1 MRLSFFLWYAGAT
14 CLVLAVCGGVYAIAT
29 ALTAMR
35 VLGGHARGLSAAAP
49 GVTIL
54 KPLRGEG
61 ALLESAL
68 VSFLAQAYAGPI
80 QVIFGLHS
88 ADDPAYAMALR
99 LKQQFSTHDIVIVA
113 DPHLHGP
120 NHKISNVINMMPYA
134 KHGLIVLADADIK
147 VLPGYLG
154 AVAEALS
161 RGGAGVVSCFYGG
174 EGLTNGWSRLAAMGV
189 SYRFLP
195 NVLVGV
201 ASGLAQPCFGSTI
214 ALTRETLAAIGGF
227 EAFVSFLADDFE
239 IGRAV
244 RAKGL
249 AVVFPQ
255 LVVQHGCTE
264 SSLGELI
271 RHEMRWART
280 IRTVE
285 PLGYLGTLITYGVP
299 LGLIGAVLQGFSVSS
314 LLVLAAVL
322 ASQCFLK
329 TRMDQLAGTSAG
341 PLWMLP
347 ARDILSFGI
356 FVASLFGNE
365 VDWAGHRLRVGRNGK
380 MSRI

>member
-1 MRLSFFLWYAGAT
+1 LSLFLWYMGAA
-14 CLVLAVCGGVYAIAT
+14 CLVLAVCGGIYAVAAAVT
-29 ALTAMR
+29 AAR
-35 VLGGHARGLSAAAP
+35 VLGRNAPVLSVPPPA
-49 GVTIL
+49 VTIL

-61 ALLESAL
+61 AMLETAL
-68 VSFLAQAYAGPI
+68 VSFLEQDYAGPA

-88 ADDPAYAMALR
+88 ADDPAYAMAQR
-99 LKQQFSTHDIVIVA
+99 LKQRFSTHDIVVVA
-113 DPHLHGP
+113 DPRLHGP
-120 NHKISNVINMMPYA
+120 NHKISNVINMMPHA
-134 KHGLIVLADADIK
+134 KHDLLVLADADIK
-147 VLPGYLG
+147 VRPDYLR

-161 RGGAGVVSCFYGG
+161 RRGSGAVSCFYGG
-174 EGLTNGWSRLAAMGV
+174 EGLTNGWSRLAAMGIN
-189 SYRFLP
+189 YRFLP

-201 ASGLAQPCFGSTI
+201 ASHLAQPCFGSTI

-227 EAFVSFLADDFE
+227 ESFVSFLADDFE

-249 AVVFPQ
+249 AVAFPQ
-255 LVVQHGCTE
+255 LVVQHGCME
-264 SSLGELI
+264 KSFGELL

-285 PLGYLGTLITYGVP
+285 PLGYLGTLVTHGLP
-299 LGLIGAVLQGFSVSS
+299 LGLIGAVLQQFSVAS
-314 LLVLAAVL
+314 LLVLATVL
-322 ASQCFLK
+322 AAQCFLK
-329 TRMDQLAGTSAG
+329 MRMDHLAGASAG

-356 FVASLFGNE
+356 FVASLFGDQ
-365 VDWAGHRLRVGRNGK
+365 VDWAGHRLRVGRNGT

>member
-1 MRLSFFLWYAGAT
+1 MLLFLWYAGAA

-29 ALTAMR
+29 AMAAMR
-35 VLGGHARGLSAAAP
+35 VLSCDAPVLSVTPPA
-49 GVTIL
+49 VTIL

-61 ALLESAL
+61 PTLETAL
-68 VSFLAQAYAGPI
+68 VSFLSQAYAGPV
-80 QVIFGLHS
+80 QVIFGLHG

-99 LKQQFSTHDIVIVA
+99 LKQRFSAHDIVVVA
-113 DPHLHGP
+113 DSHLHGP
-120 NHKISNVINMMPYA
+120 NHKISNVINMMPHA
-134 KHGLIVLADADIK
+134 KHDLLVLADADIK
-147 VLPGYLG
+147 VLPGYLD
-154 AVAEALS
+154 AVVGALS
-161 RGGAGVVSCFYGG
+161 QGGVGVVSCFYGG
-174 EGLTNGWSRLAAMGV
+174 AGLTNGWSRLAAMGV

-201 ASGLAQPCFGSTI
+201 ASRLAQPCFGSTI

-249 AVVFPQ
+249 AVAFPQ

-264 SSLGELI
+264 GSLRELV

-285 PLGYLGTLITYGVP
+285 PLGYVGTLITYGVP
-299 LGLIGAVLQGFSVSS
+299 LGLIGAALQGLPVSS

-356 FVASLFGNE
+356 FIASLFGNE
-365 VDWAGHRLRVGRNGK
+365 VDWAGHRLRVSRNGT